1 MNADSIYNKDLV
13 ALHTEVCACQLCP
26 LAKTRTQVV
35 WGSGSEQARIMFVG
49 EAPGRNED
57 EGGLPFI
64 GAAGA
69 VLDKA
74 LGVIGIGRN
83 EIFIT
88 NVVKCRPP
96 KNRTPKVDEVE
107 ACHDW
112 LERQISLINP
122 SVIVPLGAVAMT
134 WFLGAGKTISQVH
147 GNVFQQN
154 GRTIFPLY
162 HPAATIY
169 DQSKLPAFIQ
179 GAETLRTLLQEYM

>member
-1 MNADSIYNKDLV
+1 MGADSTYDKELTT
-13 ALHTEVCACQLCP
+13 LRGEVCACQQCP
-26 LAKTRTQVV
+26 LAQTRTQVV
-35 WGSGSEQARIMFVG
+35 WGSGLETARIMFVG

-74 LGVIGIGRN
+74 LDVIGISRD
-83 EIFIT
+83 EVFIT

-112 LERQISLINP
+112 LEQQIALINP
-122 SVIVPLGAVAMT
+122 AVIVPLGAVATM
-134 WFLGAGKTISQVH
+134 WFLGAGQTISQVQ
-147 GNVFQQN
+147 GSVFHQS

-169 DQSKLPAFIQ
+169 DQSKLPVFIQ
-179 GAETLRTLLQEYM
+179 GAETLRTLLQETL